1 MKVKLT
7 NFGKEAKKS
16 WEDAKMDPPTK
27 RAAPSDFRLRQT
39 EASSSRVDNADA
51 RMYAMAE
58 GEGRAPGTI
67 TCGPSANR
75 PNETYMKTYGVNN
88 AIYFA
93 TDTFTL
99 SAWTGTAWK
108 SVTLA

>member
-1 MKVKLT
+1 MNTKLKRT
-7 NFGKEAKKS
+7 PLGDVAKQSFEQAQINRKS
-16 WEDAKMDPPTK
+16 DVA
-27 RAAPSDFRLRQT
+27 FRLRQI
-39 EASSSRVDNADA
+39 EAQSAKLDNADA

-58 GEGRAPGTI
+58 GEGRAAGT
-67 TCGPSANR
+67 TTFGPASNR
-75 PNETYMKTYGVNN
+75 PDPTYMKTYGVNN

-93 TDTFTL
+93 TDTFVL